1 MKRFQYLLWFA
12 HEHVSFR
19 LHEIEAIASVL
30 KIHIKWIEPPSDK
43 PWYLVE
49 LPSEEAV
56 QKLSARSV
64 TMRRAIHL
72 WADEP
77 TVPRLHASLKE
88 KCLNGLLEPYKLK
101 SFKVDVDLFC
111 NSQTQEEKLER
122 IESFSY
128 MPFQGHVDLK
138 NPDVTFQYIEYYGL
152 DPKIVPANPTRTFF
166 GRVVSESG
174 RPLIHELSLKKRT
187 FIGNTSMDPQLS
199 LLMANLGKV
208 SNGDLVLDP
217 FVGSGSLLVAA
228 AKFGGHVI
236 GTDIDFLMLHGR
248 TRPTRKQTRHIARK
262 DESIEANMVQY
273 SCVDK
278 YIDVIVAD
286 SALPFWRSDV
296 EFDCILADPPYGIRE
311 PTERIGS
318 KESLPIIKKEGSP
331 VHFPSKIEYGLNE
344 IIKDL
349 MWFSSKHLKLYG
361 RLLFWVPVFR
371 QDYNDAQMARH
382 SCFKLIG
389 NCEQVLTTF
398 TARRLLVYEKIKMPQ
413 DTDECSSAIPAA
425 STFREKYFTH
435 GDENRLTRKQKKA
448 EAAKNKEIW
457 FAKLNNVNVK

>member
-1 MKRFQYLLWFA
+1 MKGFQYLLWFA

-19 LHEIEAIASVL
+19 LHEIEAIASIL
-30 KIHIKWIEPPSDK
+30 KIPIKWIEPPSDK

-49 LPSEEAV
+49 LPSEDVV
-56 QKLSARSV
+56 QQLTARSV
-64 TMRRAIHL
+64 TMRRAIQL

-128 MPFQGHVDLK
+128 MPFQGHVDLR
-138 NPDVTFQYIEYYGL
+138 NPDVTFQFIEYYGL

-174 RPLIHELSLKKRT
+174 RPLIHELSLKNRK

-262 DESIEANMVQY
+262 DESIEANMIQY

-318 KESLPIIKKEGSP
+318 KESLPIVKKEGSP

-349 MWFSSKHLKLYG
+349 MRFSSKHLKLHG

-371 QDYNDAQMARH
+371 QDYNDAQMAKH

-389 NCEQVLTTF
+389 NCEQILTTF
-398 TARRLLVYEKIKMPQ
+398 TARRLLVFEKIKMPQ
-413 DTDECSSAIPAA
+413 ETDECSSAIPTA

-435 GDENRLTRKQKKA
+435 GDDNRLTRKQKKA
-448 EAAKNKEIW
+448 EAAKKNKIW

>member
-1 MKRFQYLLWFA
+1 MKRVQYLLWFA

-19 LHEIEAIASVL
+19 LHEIESIASVL
-30 KIHIKWIEPPSDK
+30 KIPIKWLEPPTDK

-49 LPSEEAV
+49 LPSEEDV

-64 TMRRAIHL
+64 TMRRAIQL

-138 NPDVTFQYIEYYGL
+138 NPDVTFQFIEYYGL
-152 DPKIVPANPTRTFF
+152 DPKIIPENPIRTFF

-174 RPLIHELSLKKRT
+174 RPLIHELSLKKRK

-262 DESIEANMVQY
+262 DESIEANMIQY
-273 SCVDK
+273 SCLDK

-318 KESLPIIKKEGSP
+318 KESLPILKKEGSP
-331 VHFPSKIEYGLNE
+331 VHFPSKVEYGLNE

-349 MWFSSKHLKLYG
+349 MWFSSKHLKLHG
-361 RLLFWVPVFR
+361 RLLFWVPIFR
-371 QDYNDAQMARH
+371 QDYNDDQMARH

-398 TARRLLVYEKIKMPQ
+398 TARRLLIYEKIKIPQ
-413 DTDECSSAIPAA
+413 DTDECSSAIPSA

-435 GDENRLTRKQKKA
+435 GDEYRLTRKQKKA

>member
-1 MKRFQYLLWFA
+1 MKYFQYLLWFA
-12 HEHVSFR
+12 HEHVPFR
-19 LHEIEAIASVL
+19 LIEIESIASAL
-30 KIHIKWIEPPSDK
+30 KIPIKWLEPPSDK

-56 QKLSARSV
+56 QKLSSRSV
-64 TMRRAIHL
+64 TMRRAIQL
-72 WADEP
+72 WADEL
-77 TVPRLHASLKE
+77 TVPKLHATLKE
-88 KCLNGLLEPYKLK
+88 KCLNGILEPYKSK

-128 MPFQGHVDLK
+128 MPFQGHVNLK
-138 NPDVTFQYIEYYGL
+138 NPDVIFQFIEYYGL
-152 DPKIVPANPTRTFF
+152 DPNTAPEYPTRAFF
-166 GRVVSESG
+166 GRVVAESG
-174 RPLIHELSLKKRT
+174 RTLIHELSLKKRT

-228 AKFGGHVI
+228 AKFGGYVI
-236 GTDIDFLMLHGR
+236 GTDIDYLMLHGR

-262 DESIEANMVQY
+262 DESIEANMIQY

-286 SALPFWRSDV
+286 SALPFWHNDV

-318 KESLPIIKKEGSP
+318 KESLPIVKKEGSP
-331 VHFPSKIEYGLNE
+331 VHFPSKVEYGLNE

-349 MWFSSKHLKLYG
+349 MRFSSKHLKLKG

-371 QDYNDAQMARH
+371 EDYEETHMPRH

-398 TARRLLVYEKIKMPQ
+398 TARRLLVFEKIKIPQ
-413 DTDECSSAIPAA
+413 DSDECSCTIPSS

-435 GDENRLTRKQKKA
+435 GNENRLTRKQKKA
-448 EAAKNKEIW
+448 IAAKNKEI
-457 FAKLNNVNVK
+457 